1 MTDQQAAEL
10 AALSAAVQADFAD
23 QKDKTALAARDQA
36 EAEAAAAAALKA
48 AQEAEVSRVKLAED
62 LRKLRA
68 YVEEIVNPPVG
79 AGVDWGTP
87 EPKGK

>member
-1 MTDQQAAEL
+1 MTEAQAVQLDVLE
-10 AALSAAVQADFAD
+10 AAVQTDFQERQSKA
-23 QKDKTALAARDQA
+23 ALAAKEQA
-36 EAEAAAAAALKA
+36 EAEKAAAAAMAA
-48 AQEAEVSRVKLAED
+48 AQEAEAAGVKLAED

-68 YVEEIVNPPVG
+68 YIEEIVNPPVG